1 MISCD
6 HTRVPILYIIGEED
20 GTAASFLIFVE
31 CAVAC
36 GWLKQEDIIIIDNAT
51 IHIHSEYEIF
61 PDMLWEAIGHN
72 LLKTQCSKG
81 QNTCYD
87 AAA

>member
-6 HTRVPILYIIGEED
+6 CTRVPVLYIIGEEN

-31 CAVAC
+31 ATVAC
-36 GWLKQEDIIIIDNAT
+36 GWLKHGDFLVLDNAT
-51 IHIHSEYEIF
+51 INIHSECDIL

-72 LLKTQCSKG
+72 
-81 QNTCYD
+81 
-87 AAA
+87 AAEDTVHQ